1 MQRYFKKGRVILALI
16 FIIALLVSF
25 GDIRGNLSS
34 GIHKAILYLQFTPSV
49 LKMITPGTAIALGF
63 VLVLVL
69 TFLGGRIYCSTI
81 CPLGILQDVIIF
93 LRRKV
98 SPKKDYVLRR
108 RLMFYA
114 IPF

>member
-1 MQRYFKKGRVILALI
+1 
-16 FIIALLVSF
+16 
-25 GDIRGNLSS
+25 
-34 GIHKAILYLQFTPSV
+34 
-49 LKMITPGTAIALGF
+49 MITPGTAIALGF

-98 SPKKDYVLRR
+98 SPKK
-108 RLMFYA
+108 
-114 IPF
+114 